1 MKSGFPALLAQALL
15 SLIMVLAALM
25 LYDRQVVGP
34 ALRIGVVDVAEIYRQ
49 KETEFTRLITKAS
62 TDEDRQRALAMARDF
77 AQRLPVALEELPREC
92 ACLVVLKGAL
102 AGTSPQMVDLTPRLR
117 QKVGMP

>member
-1 MKSGFPALLAQALL
+1 MKSGFPALRAQALL

>member
-1 MKSGFPALLAQALL
+1 MKHGFPALLAQALL
-15 SLIMVLAALM
+15 SLILVLAALL
-25 LYDRQVVGP
+25 LYDRQVVRP

-62 TDEDRQRALAMARDF
+62 AEDDRQRALAMARDF

>member
-1 MKSGFPALLAQALL
+1 MKHGFPALLAQALL
-15 SLIMVLAALM
+15 SLILVLAALL
-25 LYDRQVVGP
+25 LYDRQVVRP

-62 TDEDRQRALAMARDF
+62 SEDDRQRALAMARDF

>member
-1 MKSGFPALLAQALL
+1 
-15 SLIMVLAALM
+15 MVLAALM

>member
-1 MKSGFPALLAQALL
+1 MKTGFPALLAHALL
-15 SLIMVLAALM
+15 SLILVLAALL
-25 LYDRQVVGP
+25 LYDHKVVRP

-62 TDEDRQRALAMARDF
+62 SEDDRQRALTMARDF

-92 ACLVVLKGAL
+92 ACLVLLKGAM